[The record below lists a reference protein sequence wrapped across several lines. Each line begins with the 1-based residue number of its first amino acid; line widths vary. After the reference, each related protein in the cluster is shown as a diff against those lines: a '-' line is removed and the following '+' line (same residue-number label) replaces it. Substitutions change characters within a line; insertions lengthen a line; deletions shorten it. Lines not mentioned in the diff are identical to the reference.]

1 MNSALRNECIE
12 IYDMEGRIV
21 KTVNS
26 PINNTFNVSD
36 IQNGMYFIAVYS
48 NGKRT
53 IRKFVKQ

>member
-1 MNSALRNECIE
+1 
-12 IYDMEGRIV
+12 MEGRIV

-48 NGKRT
+48 N
-53 IRKFVKQ
+53 